1 MRVGLWRR
9 ARHIKQRPSKE
20 AKSGIET
27 TEESK
32 AAQGAAGKAAPASP
46 HQEQA
51 LEEPGMHFT
60 RLDQDQDG
68 RISKGEVKGDRD
80 LAENWDRLDNNGDG
94 SLSPEEFAKFSRQ
107 APNLRESGLPIGCL
121 ALESAMA
128 ATTKEILARKGHS
141 EAEVEHMHEAW
152 TKAVPLTVS
161 PDHCSHAPCH
171 IVFQTTTERGHAPR
185 K

>member
-1 MRVGLWRR
+1 MSRNAPFAYAFCGLSLTLL
-9 ARHIKQRPSKE
+9 AQGLQSGEGGSVAPGTPHQTETLEE

-32 AAQGAAGKAAPASP
+32 ATQGAAGKAAPASP

-80 LAENWDRLDNNGDG
+80 LAENWDRLDDNGDG

-107 APNLRESGLPIGCL
+107 APNL
-121 ALESAMA
+121 
-128 ATTKEILARKGHS
+128 
-141 EAEVEHMHEAW
+141 
-152 TKAVPLTVS
+152 
-161 PDHCSHAPCH
+161 
-171 IVFQTTTERGHAPR
+171 
-185 K
+185 